1 MSGLY
6 CAQCNR
12 CRLQCHSNLDIPT
25 LMRSYMYAYGYRNS
39 ALAKETLQSVDL
51 PNAPCADCQIC
62 TVHCSMGFDVRNRIL
77 DIVRLND
84 VPEDFLV

>member
-1 MSGLY
+1 
-6 CAQCNR
+6 
-12 CRLQCHSNLDIPT
+12 
-25 LMRSYMYAYGYRNS
+25 MYAYGYRNS